1 MAAPGSTPL
10 LAEGPSPSHDTFTPS
25 ERRPLLTQDVY
36 FLPATTYGEDHSLL
50 DSTSDSSP
58 SPTQTSTGDSSPV
71 ALPDSPPPRQEHGE
85 GFIYRAVP
93 VVLEPSPSSPSS
105 DYGTPT
111 SSLNPQ
117 EAGVL
122 EMRDHLDNLLN
133 CLAIGLGDD
142 ADMLDDEFRGVIAE
156 HLNMVT
162 SEPPP
167 LAVFVQD
174 IIQTLLRKGMCSNP
188 FTWQRST
195 ADRLDYAPDDPSWL
209 ESGLQPLPR
218 APYVRKHAVRVVL
231 KSAELRTD
239 FLGFLTAEH
248 KGAINFYKTLNERTF
263 K

>member
-10 LAEGPSPSHDTFTPS
+10 LAEGPSPSADTFTPS

-36 FLPATTYGEDHSLL
+36 FLPATTCGEDHGLL
-50 DSTSDSSP
+50 DTSSDSSP
-58 SPTQTSTGDSSPV
+58 SPTQTSTGNSSPV

-85 GFIYRAVP
+85 GFIYHTVP
-93 VVLEPSPSSPSS
+93 AVLEPSPSSPSS
-105 DYGTPT
+105 DYG
-111 SSLNPQ
+111 SSPSPPNPQ

-122 EMRDHLDNLLN
+122 EMRDHLENLLN

-142 ADMLDDEFRGVIAE
+142 ADMLDDEFRGVITE

-174 IIQTLLRKGMCSNP
+174 IIQTLLRK
-188 FTWQRST
+188 
-195 ADRLDYAPDDPSWL
+195 DYAPDGPSWL
-209 ESGLQPLPR
+209 DSGLQPLPR
-218 APYVRKHAVRVVL
+218 APFVRKFMVRHVL
-231 KSAELRTD
+231 KSTELRTD
-239 FLGFLTAEH
+239 FLAFLTTEH
-248 KGAINFYKTLNERTF
+248 KKTIDIYRTLNERTF